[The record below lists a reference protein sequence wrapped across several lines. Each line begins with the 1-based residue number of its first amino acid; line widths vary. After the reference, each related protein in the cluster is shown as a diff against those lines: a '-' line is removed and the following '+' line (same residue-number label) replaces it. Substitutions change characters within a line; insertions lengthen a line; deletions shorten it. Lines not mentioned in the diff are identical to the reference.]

1 MVLIFFIAFNRTFLS
16 SCFSSSMSTAMG
28 YKSVSF
34 SFAVAIVR
42 CAACGDQ
49 EMYCVGEK
57 VFGQDNSSVR
67 LIQKLGAQRQRLRS
81 SRTSI
86 NFNYCTVSMCIDN
99 IVSRNSSHECSVE
112 RAAAARVQGPTCHI
126 FLLQQTIT
134 KTVHTRHHNT
144 EWSHHDASQN
154 ATISNGDPPQH
165 DQASEQEKCSDQCP
179 HHQSLTTPAPPQV
192 KSKIFQK
199 PLFNN
204 ANL

>member
-1 MVLIFFIAFNRTFLS
+1 MV
-16 SCFSSSMSTAMG
+16 
-28 YKSVSF
+28 
-34 SFAVAIVR
+34 
-42 CAACGDQ
+42 
-49 EMYCVGEK
+49 
-57 VFGQDNSSVR
+57 
-67 LIQKLGAQRQRLRS
+67 IQKRGPATAS
-81 SRTSI
+81 SI
-86 NFNYCTVSMCIDN
+86 FENFENFDQFQLLFRCFDN

-126 FLLQQTIT
+126 FLFQQTIT

-192 KSKIFQK
+192 KSKILQK
-199 PLFNN
+199 PLFNY